1 MSLANK
7 TDIFDLKTRIPILIF
22 FFGINARLHLL
33 IYSKATRSKC
43 FMILWWDTRQFGIAK
58 FKNYGFLFSN

>member
-22 FFGINARLHLL
+22 FSVSMRGYT
-33 IYSKATRSKC
+33 YSFTIKQHEVNV
-43 FMILWWDTRQFGIAK
+43 L
-58 FKNYGFLFSN
+58 